1 METTLLARIEVENR
15 GNLTKVYRL
24 FNASNEQV
32 GVLSVCNYDDSVCTV
47 GVFFVAKDFR
57 SKGYDEKMLDM
68 AINFAKCN
76 HFSLRFNQWDN
87 DLESLLINKGFELKF
102 FDLPMTKNIIPYYI
116 KKP

>member
-1 METTLLARIEVENR
+1 METKLLARIEVENS

-47 GVFFVAKDFR
+47 SVFFVAKDFR

-68 AINFAKCN
+68 AIDLAKCN
-76 HFSLRFNQWDN
+76 RAHLRFNQWDN
-87 DLESLLINKGFELKF
+87 DLESLLIKKGFELKF